1 MFRVAAAKP
10 LQCTLVRRVST
21 SFSSHGGTGGSLEG
35 YTPPTTSPANDMIAQ
50 LAAKHLDR
58 LSLKDLIRF
67 GRPPLTTQSLLTSAR
82 FTREYLPVRLSRR
95 IRALRNLPYI
105 IVSNPNISTIYN
117 NYIDSLT
124 AILAFPAGSLTNL
137 TEESKFTELL
147 TEIVKTHSNTIP
159 ILAKGFLECRGY
171 VTPEEATK
179 FLDHHLRARIGTRLM
194 AEQHIGLHLA
204 SVPQPPTVSV
214 PGKSYIGTVDTE
226 LRPAEIIESC
236 ASFVGDICELR
247 YGTRPKLTIDG
258 NPDITFPYIPVHLEY
273 IITELLKNAFR
284 ATIEANSPVPVIAT
298 IAAAPGPPDAGGIT
312 IRIRDQGGGIAP
324 DDLCHIWSYS
334 FSTFNGSRSSI
345 GSGNSGR
352 LDDVDGGGADGGV
365 DVMGRLTESAGALET
380 SSIAG
385 LGYGLPMSRA
395 YAQYFGGSLKVQ
407 SAYEWGTD
415 VYLRL
420 KGVGL
425 DGV

>member
-1 MFRVAAAKP
+1 MAVVEVPWRGILHP
-10 LQCTLVRRVST
+10 RLVELKGLDSVG
-21 SFSSHGGTGGSLEG
+21 SSW
-35 YTPPTTSPANDMIAQ
+35 PP
-50 LAAKHLDR
+50 
-58 LSLKDLIRF
+58 F

-105 IVSNPNISTIYN
+105 IVSNPNISAIYN
-117 NYIDSLT
+117 NYIDSLS
-124 AILAFPAGSLTNL
+124 AILDFPPESLTSL

-147 TEIVKTHSNTIP
+147 TGVVKTHSNTIP

-171 VTPEEATK
+171 TTPKEATK

-204 SVPQPPTVSV
+204 SVPQPPTVNV

-247 YGTRPKLTIDG
+247 YGARPKLTIDG

-284 ATIEANSPVPVIAT
+284 ATIEANLSMAPTEGEVVAGFLSGAEAGMSPGEGEPMLLLMDPIGVAERSQLLEVVP
-298 IAAAPGPPDAGGIT
+298 
-312 IRIRDQGGGIAP
+312 
-324 DDLCHIWSYS
+324 
-334 FSTFNGSRSSI
+334 
-345 GSGNSGR
+345 
-352 LDDVDGGGADGGV
+352 
-365 DVMGRLTESAGALET
+365 
-380 SSIAG
+380 
-385 LGYGLPMSRA
+385 
-395 YAQYFGGSLKVQ
+395 
-407 SAYEWGTD
+407 
-415 VYLRL
+415 
-420 KGVGL
+420 
-425 DGV
+425 

>member
-1 MFRVAAAKP
+1 MV
-10 LQCTLVRRVST
+10 TVST
-21 SFSSHGGTGGSLEG
+21 WANGLFV
-35 YTPPTTSPANDMIAQ
+35 YPPS
-50 LAAKHLDR
+50 
-58 LSLKDLIRF
+58 F
-67 GRPPLTTQSLLTSAR
+67 GRPPLSTQSLLTSAR

-124 AILAFPAGSLTNL
+124 AILAFPAASLTNL

-204 SVPQPPTVSV
+204 SVPQPPTVAV

-226 LRPAEIIESC
+226 LRPAEIIDSC

-247 YGTRPKLTIDG
+247 YGARPKLTIDG
-258 NPDITFPYIPVHLEY
+258 NPDVTFPYIPVHLEY

-284 ATIEANSPVPVIAT
+284 ATIEANSPVPIIVT

-324 DDLCHIWSYS
+324 DDLGYIWSYS
-334 FSTFNGSRSSI
+334 FSTFDGSRSSI
-345 GSGNSGR
+345 GSGNSGH
-352 LDDVDGGGADGGV
+352 LDDTDGGNAGSGM
-365 DVMGRLTESAGALET
+365 DVMGRLTESAGVLEP

-425 DGV
+425 DGL